1 MSKLPVQ
8 VFKELL
14 QQAIGNFQLLF
25 KLLEEE
31 KALLQQPGP
40 TPEALE
46 ILTKRKNDLLTLI
59 QQDVDRRKAF
69 IEEQGYP
76 ADMEGIESFL
86 TSLPDTMEKAMRQG
100 WNQLVSLLEQ
110 VQEANLF
117 NGRLINRATQHFD
130 LLLNAFKTTQNKV
143 KVYNPAGGSGN
154 LTTPR
159 NLGKA

>member
-1 MSKLPVQ
+1 MSKSPVQ
-8 VFKELL
+8 TFKNLLL
-14 QQAIGNFQLLF
+14 QAIKHFQLLI

-31 KALLQQPGP
+31 KQLLQQPDS

-46 ILTKRKNDLLTLI
+46 VLTKRKNELLQLI
-59 QQDVDRRKAF
+59 QQDVDERKHFLEAL
-69 IEEQGYP
+69 GYA
-76 ADMEGIESFL
+76 ADMQGIEGFL
-86 TSLPDTMEKAMRQG
+86 TSLPENTEKAMRQG
-100 WNQLVSLLEQ
+100 WNQLVSLLEA

-130 LLLNAFKTTQNKV
+130 LLLNAFKTTQSKV
-143 KVYNPAGGSGN
+143 KVYRPTGGSGN